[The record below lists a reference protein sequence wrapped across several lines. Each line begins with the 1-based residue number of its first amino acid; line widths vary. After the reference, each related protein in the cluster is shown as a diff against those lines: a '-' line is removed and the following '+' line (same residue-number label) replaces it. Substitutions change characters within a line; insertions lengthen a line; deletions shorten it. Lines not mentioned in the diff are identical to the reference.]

1 MTQGVDIQEGFED
14 VVPNNANLVGEALGA
29 LLALGYS
36 EKEAESAL
44 KKVNRQES
52 VENIIKE
59 CLRVLMG

>member
-1 MTQGVDIQEGFED
+1 MGNDLISAAGLIHIIEESRQ
-14 VVPNNANLVGEALGA
+14 
-29 LLALGYS
+29 
-36 EKEAESAL
+36 SAL

>member
-1 MTQGVDIQEGFED
+1 MA
-14 VVPNNANLVGEALGA
+14 PSNANAIGEALGA
-29 LLALGYS
+29 LLSLGYS

-44 KKVNRQES
+44 KKVNREET

>member
-1 MTQGVDIQEGFED
+1 MDDIDGAYSD
-14 VVPNNANLVGEALGA
+14 VYKRQVV
-29 LLALGYS
+29 ALGYS